1 MEGKREKNNLSL
13 SFIYKYLSN
22 LTVMIMVHFSQARK
36 LCVTCPL
43 MYLGY
48 KWQFRI

>member
-22 LTVMIMVHFSQARK
+22 LTVMIMALFFPQARK
-36 LCVTCPL
+36 LHNMSSDV
-43 MYLGY
+43 
-48 KWQFRI
+48 FRK